1 MPRKPSVKLLTGE
14 RDWLA
19 TVIADLADDAPK
31 LVYADWLE
39 ERGGDSVRA
48 DFLRTF
54 VQASRSM
61 NPADFPKAKGLPEE
75 WLELIGFRLLERVA
89 TAGLPELKD
98 RLLRLARPALRMKK
112 SAAADSKIAVGASKI
127 GGHPDLP
134 PGFTWPPGGDC
145 HAIYNDD
152 TGGTDRLAGFLA
164 QVNFAE
170 IAHTQAARVLPDM
183 GLLSFFC
190 FQDIENDNPDAI
202 GAKAI
207 FFPDPAGLVRT
218 KPPKKLTAGNGVI
231 RAHRLTFE
239 ETLDLPEH
247 SSGPEGQGPWGREL
261 VPDPDRD
268 YDEVLDYFRDLNFE
282 NFLGYGRAT
291 SGGDPTPSKKSRH
304 LIVLDNAAECKLHIQ
319 ISQRD
324 LAAHKFDKITLNWV
338 DFD

>member
-1 MPRKPSVKLLTGE
+1 MPRKPDIKLLAGE

-19 TVIADLADDAPK
+19 TVIADLSDDAPK

-39 ERGGDSVRA
+39 ERGGDAVRS

-54 VQASRSM
+54 VRAAGTM
-61 NPADFPKAKGLPEE
+61 NPADFPRAKGLPEE
-75 WLELIGFRLLERVA
+75 WLELIGFRLLERIA
-89 TAGLPELKD
+89 AAGFPELKD
-98 RLLRLARPALRMKK
+98 RFLRLARPALRMKQG
-112 SAAADSKIAVGASKI
+112 AAGDRKITVGASKI

-134 PGFTWPPGGDC
+134 PDFTWPPGGDC

-170 IAHTQAARVLPDM
+170 IAHTQAARILPEK

-207 FFPDPAGLVRT
+207 FFPDPTGLVRT
-218 KPPKKLTAGNGVI
+218 RPPKKLTEGNGAI
-231 RAHRLTFE
+231 RALRLTFE
-239 ETLDLPEH
+239 ETLDLPEVYD
-247 SSGPEGQGPWGREL
+247 GPWSREL
-261 VPDPDRD
+261 KPDPDVD
-268 YDEVLDYFRDLNFE
+268 YQEIFDYFRDLNFE
-282 NFLGYGRAT
+282 NVLGYGRAT

-304 LIVLDNAAECKLHIQ
+304 LILLENAAECKLHIQ
-319 ISQRD
+319 ISQDD
-324 LAAHKFDKITLNWV
+324 LAAHNFDKITLNWV